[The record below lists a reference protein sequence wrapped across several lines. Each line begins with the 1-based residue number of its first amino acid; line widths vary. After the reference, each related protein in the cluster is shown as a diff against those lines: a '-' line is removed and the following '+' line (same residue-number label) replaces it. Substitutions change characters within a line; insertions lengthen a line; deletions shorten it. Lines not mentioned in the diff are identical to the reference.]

1 MKKEK
6 VLNFFYWIILLSPV
20 IDLTTSLMTKFI
32 NFPITLGMFVRGFIF
47 IFIII
52 YVFFISKSKYKK
64 ISIIYLTLLCIFFL
78 FYFLTKIE
86 LVTNFSSF
94 LKEIIYLFKYMYFPV
109 SFIGLINLFED
120 YKPNNEKIFKCLNI
134 NLIFYCSVILLATI
148 TNTSFSTYKFI
159 GGNTGWY
166 YSGNE
171 IGIITT
177 ILYPLLLLLMD
188 IKNSYK
194 YLLLILPIIFSI
206 DLIGTKTA
214 TLGIFIPSFLLLLY
228 YSLKFKKG
236 KKKQFISTLII
247 ILFIV
252 CTAKSLPVVNTIS
265 NSIERYYYRLTNN
278 EEQYSKNIA
287 VTVLLSDRDLYYKN
301 IKKIYNKSN
310 ISDKIFGIGFTNCS
324 SIDNKNIGKLIEMDF
339 FDIFFRYGILIF
351 ILYCLPILYLIYNI
365 IKETINR
372 KLKFN
377 LEELTLIYTY
387 FISLLIAF
395 MAGHVLGSPSVSFYL
410 SIIMVLLIRSFEKQ

>member
-1 MKKEK
+1 MNKEK
-6 VLNFFYWIILLSPV
+6 ILKIFYCLLLLSPV

-32 NFPITLGMFVRGFIF
+32 NFPITLGMFLRGFIF

-120 YKPNNEKIFKCLNI
+120 YKPNNEKIFKYLNI
-134 NLIFYCSVILLATI
+134 NLIFYCSIILFSFL
-148 TNTSFSTYKFI
+148 TNTSFSTYKI
-159 GGNTGWY
+159 AGGTKGWFY
-166 YSGNE
+166 AGNE
-171 IGIITT
+171 IGAITT
-177 ILYPLLLLLMD
+177 ILYPLFLLL
-188 IKNSYK
+188 INKGNYK
-194 YLLLILPIIFSI
+194 HLLLILPIIFSI
-206 DLIGTKTA
+206 NLIGTKTA
-214 TLGIFIPSFLLLLY
+214 SLGIFIFSFILLIY
-228 YSLKFKKG
+228 YSLKLKTG
-236 KKKQFISTLII
+236 KKKQFVSII
-247 ILFIV
+247 IVILFIV
-252 CTAKSLPVVNTIS
+252 FTAKTLPVLNVIKLNT
-265 NSIERYYYRLTNN
+265 ERYYYRLINKKG
-278 EEQYSKNIA
+278 EYSDNII
-287 VTVLLSDRDLYYKN
+287 VSILFSDRDLHLKVL
-301 IKKIYNKSN
+301 KKSFDEASLNSKL
-310 ISDKIFGIGFTNCS
+310 FGIGFSNNLNT
-324 SIDNKNIGKLIEMDF
+324 EMDF
-339 FDIFFRYGILIF
+339 FDILFKYGILIF
-351 ILYCLPILYLIYNI
+351 ILYCLPILYLIYKI
-365 IKETINR
+365 IKEVINR

-395 MAGHVLGSPSVSFYL
+395 MAGHVLGAPSVSFYL